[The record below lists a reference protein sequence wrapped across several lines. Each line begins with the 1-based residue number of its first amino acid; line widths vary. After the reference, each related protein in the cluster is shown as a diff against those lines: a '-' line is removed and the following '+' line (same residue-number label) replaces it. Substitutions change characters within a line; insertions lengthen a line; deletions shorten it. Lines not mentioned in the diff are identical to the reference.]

1 MARVMRIMFRNRL
14 TAWSVG
20 IGALAV
26 GVWMMLCLA
35 TSVRAQSSG
44 SRNATAASGA
54 AHGTAEN
61 KAEELLAHE
70 VRHQLQVLPFY
81 SVFDNIAFTIEGNKL
96 TLRGQVVRPTLRAAA
111 EGTVKSIEGVGR
123 VANEIEVLPQSISD
137 DELRRA
143 IYRAIFEDLV
153 LQKYAVQALPSIH
166 IIVKNGNVALE
177 GSVDSAEDK
186 IRAASRVNGVANVA
200 GLKDNLVVRSKQ
212 SGSQGK

>member
-1 MARVMRIMFRNRL
+1 M
-14 TAWSVG
+14 
-20 IGALAV
+20 GAVVL
-26 GVWMMLCLA
+26 GVWMMMLCA
-35 TSVRAQSSG
+35 AVPARAQSSG
-44 SRNATAASGA
+44 SRGTTAASGQV
-54 AHGTAEN
+54 HETAEN
-61 KAEELLAHE
+61 KAEELLARE

-81 SVFDNIAFTIEGNKL
+81 SVFDNITFTIDGHKV

-111 EGTVKSIEGVGR
+111 DGAVKSIEGVGR

-166 IIVKNGNVALE
+166 IIVKNGNVTLE

-186 IRAASRVNGVANVA
+186 IRAASRVSGVANVA

-212 SGSQGK
+212 GSSQGK

>member
-1 MARVMRIMFRNRL
+1 MARVMRLMCRNRS
-14 TAWSVG
+14 TTWSVG
-20 IGALAV
+20 IGTVVL
-26 GVWMMLCLA
+26 GVWIMLCVA
-35 TSVRAQSSG
+35 APVRAQSSG
-44 SRNATAASGA
+44 SRGTTTASGQA
-54 AHGTAEN
+54 RGKAED
-61 KAEELLAHE
+61 KAEELLARE

-81 SVFDNIAFTIEGNKL
+81 SVFDSITFTIEGNKL

-123 VANEIEVLPQSISD
+123 VVNEIEVLPQSSSD

-143 IYRAIFEDLV
+143 IYRAIFEDQV
-153 LQKYAVQALPSIH
+153 LQKYAVQSLPPIH

-186 IRAASRVNGVANVA
+186 IRVASRVGGVANVA

>member
-1 MARVMRIMFRNRL
+1 M
-14 TAWSVG
+14 
-20 IGALAV
+20 GAVAV
-26 GVWMMLCLA
+26 GAWMMLCLA

-44 SRNATAASGA
+44 SRNATSASGA
-54 AHGTAEN
+54 AHSTAEN
-61 KAEELLAHE
+61 KAEELLARE

-81 SVFDNIAFTIEGNKL
+81 SVFDNITFALERNKV

-111 EGTVKSIEGVGR
+111 DGAVKSIEGMGR
-123 VANEIEVLPQSISD
+123 VVNEIEVLPQSTSD

-143 IYRAIFEDLV
+143 IYRAIFEDPV

-166 IIVKNGNVALE
+166 IIVKNGNVTLE

-186 IRAASRVNGVANVA
+186 TRAASRVGGVANLA

-212 SGSQGK
+212 GSGQGK

>member
-1 MARVMRIMFRNRL
+1 
-14 TAWSVG
+14 
-20 IGALAV
+20 
-26 GVWMMLCLA
+26 LA

-44 SRNATAASGA
+44 SRNATSASGA
-54 AHGTAEN
+54 AHSTAEN
-61 KAEELLAHE
+61 KAEELLARE

-81 SVFDNIAFTIEGNKL
+81 SVFDNITFALERNKV

-111 EGTVKSIEGVGR
+111 DGAVKSIEGMGR
-123 VANEIEVLPQSISD
+123 VVNEIEVLPQSTSD

-143 IYRAIFEDLV
+143 IYRAIFEDPV

-166 IIVKNGNVALE
+166 IIVKNGNVTLE

-186 IRAASRVNGVANVA
+186 TRAASRVGGVANLA

-212 SGSQGK
+212 GSGQGK

>member
-1 MARVMRIMFRNRL
+1 MRFMCGNRS
-14 TAWSVG
+14 TTWSVG
-20 IGALAV
+20 IGAVVV
-26 GVWMMLCLA
+26 GVWMMMLCVAATVRAERSGSQGTAA
-35 TSVRAQSSG
+35 TSGQ
-44 SRNATAASGA
+44 

-61 KAEELLAHE
+61 KAEELLARE

-81 SVFDNIAFTIEGNKL
+81 SVFDNIAFTIDGNKL

-111 EGTVKSIEGVGR
+111 EGAVKSIEGVGR
-123 VANEIEVLPQSISD
+123 VVNEIEVLPQSTWD

-143 IYRAIFEDLV
+143 IYRAIFEDAV
-153 LQKYAVQALPSIH
+153 LQKYAVQSLPSIH

-177 GSVDSAEDK
+177 GSVDSVEDK

>member
-1 MARVMRIMFRNRL
+1 M
-14 TAWSVG
+14 
-20 IGALAV
+20 GAVVL
-26 GVWMMLCLA
+26 GVWMMMLCA
-35 TSVRAQSSG
+35 AVPARAQSSG
-44 SRNATAASGA
+44 SRGTTAASGQV
-54 AHGTAEN
+54 HETAEN
-61 KAEELLAHE
+61 KAEELLARE

-81 SVFDNIAFTIEGNKL
+81 SVFDNIAFTIDGNKL

-111 EGTVKSIEGVGR
+111 EGAVKSIEGVGR
-123 VANEIEVLPQSISD
+123 VVNEIEVLPQSTWD

-143 IYRAIFEDLV
+143 IYRAIFEDAV
-153 LQKYAVQALPSIH
+153 LQKYAVQSLPSIH

-177 GSVDSAEDK
+177 GSVDSVEDK

>member
-1 MARVMRIMFRNRL
+1 MARVMQLMCRNRL
-14 TAWSVG
+14 TSWSVG
-20 IGALAV
+20 IGAVAV
-26 GVWMMLCLA
+26 GVWMMLCVA
-35 TSVRAQSSG
+35 APARAQSSG
-44 SRNATAASGA
+44 SRGTAAAIGS

-70 VRHQLQVLPFY
+70 GRHQLQVLPFY

-153 LQKYAVQALPSIH
+153 LQKYAVQEVPSIH
-166 IIVKNGNVALE
+166 IIVKNGNVTLE
-177 GSVDSAEDK
+177 GSVDSAVDK
-186 IRAASRVNGVANVA
+186 IRAASRVSGVANVA

-212 SGSQGK
+212 GSSQGK

>member
-1 MARVMRIMFRNRL
+1 MGAVM
-14 TAWSVG
+14 
-20 IGALAV
+20 V
-26 GVWMMLCLA
+26 GVWMMLWVVA
-35 TSVRAQSSG
+35 PVWAQSSG
-44 SRNATAASGA
+44 SRAMAAATEQV
-54 AHGTAEN
+54 HGTADN
-61 KAEELLAHE
+61 KAEELLARE

-81 SVFDNIAFTIEGNKL
+81 SVFDNITSMLNGNTV

-123 VANEIEVLPQSISD
+123 VVNEIEVLPQSTSD

-143 IYRAIFEDLV
+143 IYRAIFEDAV

-186 IRAASRVNGVANVA
+186 NRAASRVSGVANVA
-200 GLKDNLVVRSKQ
+200 GLKDNLIVRSKQ